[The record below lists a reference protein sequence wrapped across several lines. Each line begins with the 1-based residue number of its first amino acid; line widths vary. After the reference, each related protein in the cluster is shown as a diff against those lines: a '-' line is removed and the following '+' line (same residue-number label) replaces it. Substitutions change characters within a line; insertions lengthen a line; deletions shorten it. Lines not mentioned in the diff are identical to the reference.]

1 MELCIDNLTRDSF
14 TPLRAPLVH
23 DVMTSL
29 WKLLKPLPHNPQHM
43 PVALRILGKLGGRNQ
58 QVLCPKAIEWN
69 DSTHATRRLSLQK
82 EWVNIF
88 EKHYAHLFING
99 I

>member
-58 QVLCPKAIEWN
+58 QVLRPKAIEWKQV
-69 DSTHATRRLSLQK
+69 DVQ
-82 EWVNIF
+82 
-88 EKHYAHLFING
+88 G
-99 I
+99 